1 MGYRRRRSL
10 GTEGEESKNKADG
23 AEDVGHT
30 KAKDGSKMCSWIT
43 RLTFLEP
50 S

>member
-1 MGYRRRRSL
+1 M
-10 GTEGEESKNKADG
+10 EGEESKNKADG

-30 KAKDGSKMCSWIT
+30 KARDGRKMYSWIT
-43 RLTFLEP
+43 RLTFLEA